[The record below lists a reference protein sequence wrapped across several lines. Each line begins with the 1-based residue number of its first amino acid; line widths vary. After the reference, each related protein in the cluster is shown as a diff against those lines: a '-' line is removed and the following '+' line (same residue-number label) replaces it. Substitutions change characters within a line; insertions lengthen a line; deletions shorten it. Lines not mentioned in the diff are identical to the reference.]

1 MLDHSTKFKISIKI
15 TLNAISIYLC
25 RIIRCGMHF
34 ANRRYTRHPAAQRF
48 IAVHLFNELL
58 NWNLNV
64 FATCKL
70 QSMQE
75 FAIQWQLTKYIQC
88 TVRTSYTSLQLSNK
102 SEVYWIYLRNS
113 NSIQHIFN
121 IFRLWGISFVVSVDW
136 NIINI

>member
-25 RIIRCGMHF
+25 RIIRYGMHF

-75 FAIQWQLTKYIQC
+75 FAIQWQLTNIYHALY
-88 TVRTSYTSLQLSNK
+88 VRRTPLYNFPINQKFIEFICATRIRYNIYSIYFAFEAFHSL
-102 SEVYWIYLRNS
+102 
-113 NSIQHIFN
+113 FP
-121 IFRLWGISFVVSVDW
+121 
-136 NIINI
+136 